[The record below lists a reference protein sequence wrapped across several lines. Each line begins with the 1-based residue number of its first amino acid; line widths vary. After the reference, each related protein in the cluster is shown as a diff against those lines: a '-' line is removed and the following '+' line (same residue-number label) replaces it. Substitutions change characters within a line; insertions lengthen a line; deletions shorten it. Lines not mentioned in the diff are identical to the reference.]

1 MQNEIIYGPTLAGE
15 EDVYLFR
22 EGTHRRIYDFLG
34 AHPLEHE
41 GRPGVLFALWAP
53 GAKDVY
59 VMGDFNCTTWS
70 PFLQDFLQLTNY
82 RDSRQGF
89 GVQASW
95 PADKWWARI
104 PIDHAFVSKDVHV
117 HSRVVGTPA
126 SSDHLPIIFE
136 ISAAK

>member
-59 VMGDFNCTTWS
+59 VMGDFNSWDREGCPLS
-70 PFLQDFLQLTNY
+70 P
-82 RDSRQGF
+82 RWDSSGIWEGF
-89 GVQASW
+89 V
-95 PADKWWARI
+95 PD
-104 PIDHAFVSKDVHV
+104 
-117 HSRVVGTPA
+117 
-126 SSDHLPIIFE
+126 
-136 ISAAK
+136 AAPGHRYKYLIRTLSLIHI